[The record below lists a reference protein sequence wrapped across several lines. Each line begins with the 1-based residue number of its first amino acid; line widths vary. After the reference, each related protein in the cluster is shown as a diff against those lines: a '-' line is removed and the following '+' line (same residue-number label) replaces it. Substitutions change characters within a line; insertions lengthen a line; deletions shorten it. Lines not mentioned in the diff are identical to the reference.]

1 MKGGGKACQR
11 QNFKSRT
18 WQSFD
23 FHFSEDLLLD
33 RKKQLEV
40 VRMGRRGAFEVLH
53 VLWGIKNNCPC
64 LKDWLFTVTEMQ
76 RWKQFN
82 AHLSC
87 CVCVRASHFSC
98 VQLLVTSWTV
108 ALQTPLSMGFFEPQY
123 WSGLPYPSLADL
135 PDSGIKS
142 ASLTSPGLAGGLFT
156 TSATICQPPR
166 SISKACCCSSVPK
179 SCPTL
184 CEPMGSSAPGS
195 SVLPKV
201 L

>member
-11 QNFKSRT
+11 QKFKSRT

-64 LKDWLFTVTEMQ
+64 LKDWLFTVTETQ

-87 CVCVRASHFSC
+87 CVCVC
-98 VQLLVTSWTV
+98 VQATSAV
-108 ALQTPLSMGFFEPQY
+108 SALS
-123 WSGLPYPSLADL
+123 DL
-135 PDSGIKS
+135 MDCSPPDSSVHGILRARILERVAIPFS
-142 ASLTSPGLAGGLFT
+142 GGSSQLRDQ
-156 TSATICQPPR
+156 I
-166 SISKACCCSSVPK
+166 SISYVSWLGRW
-179 SCPTL
+179 TL
-184 CEPMGSSAPGS
+184 YH
-195 SVLPKV
+195 
-201 L
+201 